1 MPTLEV
7 LFRVKYECPFL
18 EMSERNPNLSLYTWC
33 NGTYDIME
41 LNTKTEKEYESV
53 MDEIRKSG
61 KVIEEVKRS
70 DTNHL
75 IVAECF
81 CTSLNSVPINVNDL
95 KVIVV
100 SPDITQN
107 GWTYYRT
114 IVFGQEDFSVIVDRL
129 TERGFELEVLKKTN
143 ITDSV
148 SGSMLTTDDLF
159 STLTSKQLN
168 AVLTAYK
175 HGYFKVPRVDDIKA
189 IADNEMIKRTTFQNH
204 LRKGV
209 NKIIESL
216 TPYMQLYKTK
226 DIFKENQSVV
236 K

>member
-41 LNTKTEKEYESV
+41 LNTKTEEEYESV
-53 MDEIRKSG
+53 MEEIRKSG
-61 KVIEEVKRS
+61 KIIEEIRRS
-70 DTNHL
+70 DTTHL
-75 IVAECF
+75 IVAKCF

-100 SPDITQN
+100 PPDITHN

-114 IVFGQEDFSVIVDRL
+114 ILFGQEDFAAIVDRL
-129 TERGFELEVLKKTN
+129 NDRGFELEVLKKTN
-143 ITDSV
+143 ITNSV

-175 HGYFKVPRVDDIKA
+175 HGYFKLPRGDDIKT
-189 IADNEMIKRTTFQNH
+189 IADKEMMKRTTFQNH
-204 LRKGV
+204 LRKGI

-226 DIFKENQSVV
+226 DILEENLDSDE
-236 K
+236 

>member
-7 LFRVKYECPFL
+7 LFRVQYECPFL

-41 LNTKTEKEYESV
+41 LNTKTEGEYESV
-53 MDEIRKSG
+53 MEEIRKSG
-61 KVIEEVKRS
+61 KIMEEIRRS
-70 DTNHL
+70 STTHL
-75 IVAECF
+75 IVAKCF

-100 SPDITQN
+100 PPDITQN

-114 IVFGQEDFSVIVDRL
+114 IVFGQEDFAAIVDRL
-129 TERGFELEVLKKTN
+129 TERGFRLEVLKKTN

-159 STLTSKQLN
+159 SDLTSRQLN
-168 AVLTAYK
+168 AILTAYK

-189 IADNEMIKRTTFQNH
+189 IADKEMIKRTTFQSH

-209 NKIIESL
+209 NKVIESL

-226 DIFKENQSVV
+226 DILEEKP
-236 K
+236 

>member
-18 EMSERNPNLSLYTWC
+18 EMTEKNPNLSLYAWC

-41 LNTKTEKEYESV
+41 LNTKTLEEYESV
-53 MDEIRKSG
+53 MGEIRKSG
-61 KVIEEVKRS
+61 KIIEEIKRN
-70 DTNHL
+70 DTTHL
-75 IVAECF
+75 IVSTCF
-81 CTSLNSVPINVNDL
+81 CTPLNSVPLNVNDL
-95 KVIVV
+95 RVIVIP
-100 SPDITQN
+100 PDITQN

-114 IVFGQEDFSVIVDRL
+114 IVFGQEDFAAIVNRL
-129 TERGFELEVLKKTN
+129 TERGFGLEILKMIN

-148 SGSMLTTDDLF
+148 SGSMLTTDDIF
-159 STLTSKQLN
+159 SSLTSKQLN

-175 HGYFKVPRVDDIKA
+175 YGYFKVPRVDDIQS
-189 IADNEMIKRTTFQNH
+189 IADNEMVKRTTFQNH

-226 DIFKENQSVV
+226 DILEENLDSVE
-236 K
+236 